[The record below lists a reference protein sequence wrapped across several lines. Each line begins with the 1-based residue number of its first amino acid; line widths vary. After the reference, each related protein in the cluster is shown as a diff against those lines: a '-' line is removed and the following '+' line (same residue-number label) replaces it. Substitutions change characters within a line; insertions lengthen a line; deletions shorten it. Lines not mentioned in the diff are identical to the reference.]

1 MQRFIL
7 TGAPG
12 AGKTTILRALAARGV
27 AVVEEAATDVIAS
40 QQAEG
45 VDEPWTT
52 PAFIDA
58 ICAVQRERQLN
69 AGAATPQV
77 YDRSPI
83 CTHALCRFMGFAVTD
98 ALAAEIERIISRRIY
113 RPEVFFIRNIGFVEP
128 SAARRISF
136 AASLDFERVH
146 EESYRA
152 FGYALI
158 EVPAAA
164 MHERVEAVARRIARG
179 P

>member
-12 AGKTTILRALAARGV
+12 AGKTTILRALAARGL
-27 AVVEEAATDVIAS
+27 AVVEEAATDVIAT
-40 QQAEG
+40 QHAEG

-58 ICAVQRERQLN
+58 ICDVQRERQLN

-83 CTHALCRFMGFAVTD
+83 CTHALCLFLGFAVTD
-98 ALAAEIERIISRRIY
+98 ALALEIERIRSQRIY

-136 AASLDFERVH
+136 EASLDFERVH

-152 FGYALI
+152 FGYELI
-158 EVPAAA
+158 EIASAPLSDRA
-164 MHERVEAVARRIARG
+164 EAVARRIAQAS
-179 P
+179 